1 MSSNSSNSTDAS
13 PINIPTIRQR
23 RGGTGT
29 NNLTN
34 LATSLA
40 DTLQSW
46 TGNYSLTAS
55 TYMSNNIAVPAS
67 FVGDNLEPTGTFGQA
82 NFRQGRFNQHL
93 GSLSTNQS
101 YHTAYLSPIPSNY
114 GSIARNSHYSN
125 LNPISGS
132 ITEGGD
138 FLGTSFTSN
147 RYSSMWRN
155 TAIEEYKNRPT
166 KIQEHS
172 PLIQTDSN
180 NSYVPLSKVA
190 EIEIPERIGSN
201 FRQSIFNS
209 CNVLIGIGILAL
221 PLGFKYAGWVLGI
234 TIFFFCLIITNYTA
248 KVIKKCLD
256 YDEGLYTYA
265 DMGAVAFGEKSRM
278 YIAALFCLE
287 LIASGVAL
295 VILIGDSLHTIFP
308 DVSKDLLKVIAWL
321 IMTPLTTIA
330 IRYLSYFSLLGIIS
344 AMCLVNVMV
353 IDGFAKREMPGS
365 LVDPM
370 ETDWLP
376 FQWYNVPMSF
386 GLIMAGFTG
395 HAVFPSVYRDM
406 QNPKQYPKMVNYTYM
421 LTTVIYFLMAAC
433 GYLMFGRSVMQE
445 ITQNIMITK
454 GYNRILNQFMIWL
467 VAAYPIPKYALIMNP
482 INLTCEIYYHSIPRI
497 EDWCKNGRGRRT
509 TLKVLSR
516 VLTSTIVL
524 LIALQ
529 VPDFDRVMGILGSFF
544 SYFISAIF
552 PCIVNL
558 KLFGRRMSLK
568 EKTLNIC
575 IIISCCILSTLG
587 TIWAFLPTKIHHESV

>member
-1 MSSNSSNSTDAS
+1 MSTNSSDAS
-13 PINIPTIRQR
+13 PINIPTLRQ

-29 NNLTN
+29 NNLTSF
-34 LATSLA
+34 ATSLA

-46 TGNYSLTAS
+46 TGNYGVTAS

-67 FVGDNLEPTGTFGQA
+67 FVGDNLEQAGTFGQ
-82 NFRQGRFNQHL
+82 NSLRPGRFNQHL

-114 GSIARNSHYSN
+114 GSIARNSHYSY
-125 LNPISGS
+125 LNPIIGS
-132 ITEGGD
+132 QTEGGD
-138 FLGTSFTSN
+138 LLGTSFASN
-147 RYSSMWRN
+147 RHSTMWRN
-155 TAIEEYKNRPT
+155 SAIEDYKNRPA
-166 KIQEHS
+166 KIEHS
-172 PLIQTDSN
+172 PLIQSDSN

-221 PLGFKYAGWVLGI
+221 PLGFKYAGWVLGFA
-234 TIFFFCLIITNYTA
+234 IFFFCLMVTKYTA
-248 KVIKKCLD
+248 KVIKRCLD
-256 YDEGLYTYA
+256 YDERLYTYA

-308 DVSKDLLKVIAWL
+308 DVPLNLLKVIAWF
-321 IMTPLTTIA
+321 IMTPLTMIA

-344 AMCLVNVMV
+344 AVCLVNVMV
-353 IDGFAKREMPGS
+353 IDGFAKREQPGS

-370 ETDWLP
+370 DTDWFP
-376 FQWYNVPMSF
+376 IQWYNVPMSF

-406 QNPKQYPKMVNYTYM
+406 KNPKQYPKMVNYTYL
-421 LTTVIYFLMAAC
+421 LTAAIYFLMAAC
-433 GYLMFGRSVMQE
+433 GYLMFGRKVMQE
-445 ITQNIMITK
+445 ITQNIMETK
-454 GYNRILNQFMIWL
+454 GYNRILNQIMIWL

-482 INLTCEIYYHSIPRI
+482 INLTCEIYYYSIPRI
-497 EDWCKNGRGRRT
+497 EDWCNNGRGRRT
-509 TLKVLSR
+509 ALKVFSR
-516 VLTSTIVL
+516 VFTSTIVL

-529 VPDFDRVMGILGSFF
+529 VPQFDRVMGILGSFF

-558 KLFGRRMSLK
+558 KLFGRRMGLK
-568 EKTLNIC
+568 EKALNIC
-575 IIISCCILSTLG
+575 IIISCSILSCLG
-587 TIWAFLPTKIHHESV
+587 TIWAFLPTKIHQESV